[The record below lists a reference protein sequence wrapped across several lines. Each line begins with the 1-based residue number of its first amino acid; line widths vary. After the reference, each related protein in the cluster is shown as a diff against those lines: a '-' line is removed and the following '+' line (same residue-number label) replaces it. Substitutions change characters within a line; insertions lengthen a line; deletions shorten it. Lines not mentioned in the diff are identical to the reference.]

1 MDTGFRVRVRTMH
14 LQAEGIL
21 ALTLERADGQPLPPA
36 PPGSHVDLQLAPQL
50 SRSYS
55 VVVDAHAAGRY
66 EVAVA
71 RDAASRG
78 GSRQVH
84 EKLRVGDVLTMGAP
98 RNLFPLDERA
108 GASLLI
114 AGGIGITPIWAMVCR
129 LEALGRRWTLCY
141 AARSRRHAAYLPEI
155 EALAAASAVGTLHT
169 RFDEEHGGAPADLAP
184 WIAAAPAGAHLYCC
198 GPQPM
203 LAAYERLTEGRD
215 PGTVHLERFAAAP
228 AAEGDGD
235 GEFQVH
241 LARSGLTLTVPAG
254 QTVLDVLLEHG
265 VNAQYG
271 CMQGACGAC
280 EVGVLEGVPE
290 HRDTLMPAELRD
302 SQRTMLV
309 CCSRARS
316 VSLTLD
322 L

>member
-1 MDTGFRVRVRTMH
+1 MH

-36 PPGSHVDLQLAPQL
+36 PPGSHVDLQLATQL
-50 SRSYS
+50 TRSYS

-84 EKLRVGDVLTMGAP
+84 EKLRVGDLLTMGAP
-98 RNLFPLDERA
+98 RNLFPLDEQAR
-108 GASLLI
+108 ASLLI
-114 AGGIGITPIWAMVCR
+114 AGGIGITPIWAMVRR

-141 AARSRRHAAYLPEI
+141 AARSRRHAAYVAEI
-155 EALAAASAVGTLHT
+155 EALATVSAVGTLVT
-169 RFDEEHGGAPADLAP
+169 RFDDEHGGTPADLAP

-203 LAAYERLTEGRD
+203 LADYERLTAGRD
-215 PGTVHLERFAAAP
+215 PATVHLERFAAAP
-228 AAEGDGD
+228 AYGGDGQ
-235 GEFQVH
+235 FQVH

-290 HRDTLMPAELRD
+290 HRDTLVPAEVRD
-302 SQRTMLV
+302 GQRTMLV

-316 VSLTLD
+316 ASLTLD